1 MPPPPRP
8 NWQRPHHRDT
18 GSWSLSRPIRTA
30 ACETAVR
37 PPPRLKPVLHDSA
50 ACFGSLEGFKLL
62 SLWVQLERL
71 LHRLSAT
78 SSSPHSLAVEV
89 PTLRNGMALK
99 SFSLA
104 ALKSYRTYSQARARG
119 GGGITNV
126 TEKRKSEFVI
136 VFRFT
141 AVKPEDRFEVESWQ
155 LDLFHVRLK
164 LLVWQRTAQQETSPR
179 LTSRYDWGMF
189 DVVMLFCDWLTFLL
203 H

>member
-78 SSSPHSLAVEV
+78 SSSPHSLAAEV

-119 GGGITNV
+119 GGNH
-126 TEKRKSEFVI
+126 KCHRKKKERVCYCISFHSRETRRQVRGG
-136 VFRFT
+136 VVAT
-141 AVKPEDRFEVESWQ
+141 GLVSCSVE
-155 LDLFHVRLK
+155 
-164 LLVWQRTAQQETSPR
+164 TTR
-179 LTSRYDWGMF
+179 LTANSPTRNESTTHF
-189 DVVMLFCDWLTFLL
+189 QIRLRHV
-203 H
+203 